1 MTGAHGGDWAG
12 FEQEYGT
19 LPLDFSASISPLG
32 VPEGVCRAICG
43 AAARADRYPDPS
55 CRALRA
61 AIGEKEGV
69 PVKNILCGN
78 GAAEL
83 IYRAVLTRKPK
94 RALVTAPSFSEYEA
108 ALNTVG
114 CQIAYHTLRRE
125 RGFVPDETILEDIA
139 GMDMVFLCQPNNPTG
154 VSVPMP
160 LLLRVL
166 EWCRAAGVLLVAD
179 ECFVDLMDEPK
190 AHTLAGELASGSG
203 LLILRSFTKLYAM
216 AGIRLGYCLSTD
228 GAFLE
233 AMAAGGPPWSVSE
246 LSQTAGLAAL
256 EETAYAGQVRALVR
270 DQRPKLKAA
279 LEGLGLSVIPGE
291 ANYLLFQSHVDL
303 AAPLARQ
310 GILLR
315 GCGGFRGLDGSWY
328 RAAVRTGQDN
338 ERLIKAIREALAHG

>member
-1 MTGAHGGDWAG
+1 MTGTHGGDWAG

-32 VPEGVCRAICG
+32 VPEGVLRAICD

-61 AIGEKEGV
+61 AIGDKEGV
-69 PVKNILCGN
+69 PAENILCGN

-83 IYRAVLTRKPK
+83 IYRAVLARKPK
-94 RALVTAPSFSEYEA
+94 RALVTDPSFSEYEA
-108 ALNTVG
+108 ALKTAG
-114 CQIAYHTLRRE
+114 CQIAYHALRRE
-125 RGFVPDETILEDIA
+125 KGFVPDDSILQDID
-139 GMDMVFLCQPNNPTG
+139 GMDIVFLCQPNNPTG

-160 LLLRVL
+160 LLRRVL
-166 EWCRAAGVLLVAD
+166 ERCRAAGALLVAD
-179 ECFVDLMDEPK
+179 ECFVDLMDEPE
-190 AHTLAGELASGSG
+190 AHTLVGELSCGGG

-216 AGIRLGYCLSTD
+216 AGIRLGYCLSADRT
-228 GAFLE
+228 FLE

-246 LSQTAGLAAL
+246 LAQTAGLAAL
-256 EETAYAGQVRALVR
+256 EETAYAGQVRTLVR
-270 DQRPKLKAA
+270 DQRPKLRAA

-291 ANYLLFQSHVDL
+291 ANYLLFQSPIDL
-303 AAPLARQ
+303 AAPLARR

-338 ERLIKAIREALAHG
+338 ERLIEAIREALAHG